1 MVQHIA
7 TAYRRLEL
15 RHDSR
20 QKERSRGPR
29 IKSDGA
35 CAFAPYL
42 YHDCLPQQSGSSMMA
57 SGNERHKR
65 LTLEYL
71 FDSQKCY
78 PILDAL
84 TLSLSLADCLVLC
97 QVSRAFQQF
106 SEFLRRRHLNID
118 LHLED
123 FVSKPKL
130 FRSQLG
136 KHRAL
141 ISGVFALRFFELGR
155 SKAPCLD
162 VFIESGFHEKEFQK
176 YLQAEEGASY
186 TGCTSMS
193 SRSRFRS
200 WLVVVLI
207 DGR

>member
-1 MVQHIA
+1 
-7 TAYRRLEL
+7 
-15 RHDSR
+15 
-20 QKERSRGPR
+20 
-29 IKSDGA
+29 
-35 CAFAPYL
+35 
-42 YHDCLPQQSGSSMMA
+42 MMA
-57 SGNERHKR
+57 SGNERYKQ

-84 TLSLSLADCLVLC
+84 TSSLSLADCLVLC

-141 ISGVFALRFFELGR
+141 IAGVFALRFFELSR

-176 YLQAEEGASY
+176 S
-186 TGCTSMS
+186 TSRRRLYSAS
-193 SRSRFRS
+193 SRQPRRGGGECIFPLICHTTTFRP
-200 WLVVVLI
+200 LLTLMCRLRIV
-207 DGR
+207 